1 MMSPYQQGRFHA
13 LIKLGLSDSANSA
26 IGGSAVPAPTGSSS
40 AGIKTPNIPGI
51 KPIKSVK
58 PPKLFDAGK
67 MQDAAWGHAQKDLDT
82 AESRAIGKVDS
93 WQQSSPLPT
102 GSST

>member
-1 MMSPYQQGRFHA
+1 MRAYLQGYGAA
-13 LIKLGLSDSANSA
+13 LIKLGLSGSA
-26 IGGSAVPAPTGSSS
+26 IGAIGTPGSPASPV
-40 AGIKTPNIPGI
+40 KTPGVPSSTS
-51 KPIKSVK
+51 PIKSIKPPK

-82 AESRAIGKVDS
+82 GEARAIGKVDQ
-93 WQQSSPLPT
+93 WQQPSALPT

>member
-1 MMSPYQQGRFHA
+1 MNAYVRGYSAA
-13 LIKLGLSDSANSA
+13 LIKLGLSGSA
-26 IGGSAVPAPTGSSS
+26 IGAISTPGSDASP
-40 AGIKTPNIPGI
+40 IKTPGIP
-51 KPIKSVK
+51 KSTSPIKSIKPPK

-82 AESRAIGKVDS
+82 GEARAIGKVDS
-93 WQQSSPLPT
+93 WQQASPLPT